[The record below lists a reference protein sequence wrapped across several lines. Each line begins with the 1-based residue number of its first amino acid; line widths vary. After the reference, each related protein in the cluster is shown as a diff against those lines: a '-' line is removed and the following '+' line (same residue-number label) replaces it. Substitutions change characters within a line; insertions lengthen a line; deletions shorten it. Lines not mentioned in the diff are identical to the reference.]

1 MVRNEKEKAAA
12 LILTAACITISV
24 SVRVLD
30 GFPIESV
37 AIAPHC
43 GIFQR
48 LAYSF
53 FHASMLHCVVNCW
66 CLLSV
71 VFAYRVSL
79 WSLLLA
85 YLTAILYPIDT
96 ITAVANSSL
105 FTLHSSLTGTVGLSA
120 VCFSLLGQIAFQV
133 QHKLHYQLCILLFIA
148 YGYILPWA
156 CSVCGYAIAT
166 PNNLLHIYS
175 YVVGLLVGFLNSP
188 APWQRK

>member
-12 LILTAACITISV
+12 LILTAACIIISV
-24 SVRVLD
+24 SVRVLN

-43 GIFQR
+43 SIFQR
-48 LAYSF
+48 ITYSF

-85 YLTAILYPIDT
+85 YLTAIL
-96 ITAVANSSL
+96 
-105 FTLHSSLTGTVGLSA
+105 
-120 VCFSLLGQIAFQV
+120 
-133 QHKLHYQLCILLFIA
+133 
-148 YGYILPWA
+148 
-156 CSVCGYAIAT
+156 
-166 PNNLLHIYS
+166 
-175 YVVGLLVGFLNSP
+175 
-188 APWQRK
+188 

>member
-12 LILTAACITISV
+12 LILTAVCIVISV

-30 GFPIESV
+30 GFSVESV

-43 GIFQR
+43 SIFQR
-48 LAYSF
+48 FVYSF

-79 WSLLLA
+79 WSLVLA
-85 YLTAILYPIDT
+85 YATAVLYPIDT
-96 ITAVANSSL
+96 VSCA
-105 FTLHSSLTGTVGLSA
+105 FTQTTTVGLSA

-133 QHKLHYQLCILLFIA
+133 QRKLYFHLCILTFISF
-148 YGYILPWA
+148 GYIIPWG
-156 CSVCGYAIAT
+156 CSLCGISVAA
-166 PNNLLHIYS
+166 PNYLLHIYS

-188 APWQRK
+188 APWQQK